1 MVELQCGHLT
11 IALGQ
16 LVGTALY
23 CFAKQQQQL
32 FWLCVIPT
40 PQQPINSPD
49 SEQLDGILQVSAQV
63 PELCVLFHE
72 SVQALSKHFL
82 AKERRHVY
90 ITPTSY
96 LELIHSYK
104 TLLSKKQNEVHRFFL
119 CILFRAQVPHRFL
132 LQEQQLLFGTSK
144 LAAVCSLGM
153 VLSGA
158 DLSWQHMCIECAW
171 LPHTSCCAQ
180 VVTVKKRYE
189 VGLEKLATT
198 ESSVADMQQEL
209 IALQPQLEVSTKE
222 TEAAMVVGYPF
233 MLSPH
238 PKAAGATIL

>member
-1 MVELQCGHLT
+1 M
-11 IALGQ
+11 
-16 LVGTALY
+16 
-23 CFAKQQQQL
+23 
-32 FWLCVIPT
+32 
-40 PQQPINSPD
+40 
-49 SEQLDGILQVSAQV
+49 LQVSAQV

-104 TLLSKKQNEVHRFFL
+104 TLLSKKQNEVESCSMHR
-119 CILFRAQVPHRFL
+119 VPCTCSCCRKRNMSCC
-132 LQEQQLLFGTSK
+132 QQPWFGTSK
-144 LAAVCSLGM
+144 LGMVLQANSLGM
-153 VLSGA
+153 MLSGA
-158 DLSWQHMCIECAW
+158 DMSWQHMLIEYTW

-222 TEAAMVVGYPF
+222 TEAAMVVGYPSCTF
-233 MLSPH
+233 S
-238 PKAAGATIL
+238 KSQT